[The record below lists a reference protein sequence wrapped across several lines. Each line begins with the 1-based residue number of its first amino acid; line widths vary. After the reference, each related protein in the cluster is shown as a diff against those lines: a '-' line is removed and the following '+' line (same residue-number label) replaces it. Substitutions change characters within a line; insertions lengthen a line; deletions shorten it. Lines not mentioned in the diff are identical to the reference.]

1 MICPERVHY
10 QKGIPFVK
18 TRRGV
23 NVKTLLTTL
32 ERHLLSRRIFMQYI
46 FVHKLVSNC

>member
-10 QKGIPFVK
+10 QKGIQFVK

-23 NVKTLLTTL
+23 KVKTLLNTL
-32 ERHLLSRRIFMQYI
+32 ERHLLLRLIFMQYI
-46 FVHKLVSNC
+46 FIHKLVSNC